1 MENLPRS
8 ILRRIRITSPKKF
21 NTLFAGQYRS
31 AFKGMGLLFD
41 SVREYQPGDDVK
53 SVDWNVSARMNHL
66 YVKEYIEERELSIVL
81 MMDVS
86 GSMDFGSVQAK
97 REAMLEAAAVI
108 LQCASL
114 NGDRVSV
121 MLFSDRVEKFFS
133 PKKGSRYVLKVLNDI
148 CEWRPLSKKTDIS
161 AAAEML
167 GKLLK
172 RRSIIFLFSD
182 FMDET
187 YLAAMK
193 RLSRR
198 HEIIPVH
205 VADPME
211 SKMKVFGL
219 AGFTDLESGETFFA
233 DAMPSE
239 GEKVSSNGFELLSIK
254 TDEPA
259 SKTVYEFLR
268 KRNRKK
274 QYRW

>member
-21 NTLFAGQYRS
+21 NTLFSGQYRS

-41 SVREYQPGDDVK
+41 NVREYQPGDDVK

-81 MMDVS
+81 MMDIS

-108 LQCASL
+108 LQCASM

-121 MLFSDRVEKFFS
+121 MLFSDTVEKFFS
-133 PKKGSRYVLKVLNDI
+133 PKKGSKYVLKVLNDI
-148 CEWRPLSKKTDIS
+148 CEWKPKSKKTDVA
-161 AAAEML
+161 AAAETL
-167 GKLLK
+167 SKVLK
-172 RRSIIFLFSD
+172 RKSIVFLLSD
-182 FMDET
+182 FMDDK
-187 YLAAMK
+187 YLTAMK

-205 VADPME
+205 VSDPLE

-219 AGFTDLESGETFFA
+219 AAFNDLESGETFFA
-233 DAMPSE
+233 DAVPSS
-239 GEKVSSNGFELLSIK
+239 GESVTTNGFEMLSIS

-259 SKTVYEFLR
+259 SKAVLEFLR
-268 KRNRKK
+268 RRNRKK
-274 QYRW
+274 RYRW